1 MSALPCHRR
10 PRIVVASLALAT
22 ALLAMSPS
30 GARTDELDDLVRD
43 AGDLPEVER
52 LVDLHDR
59 IEDLLLRFHRLE
71 ASVGRARL
79 SVAEAFLA
87 AERAEA
93 AVDSAQARLDA
104 RIRSA
109 YQLGLGASI
118 EAVLGAGSFGELATF
133 AEFAARAISVDD
145 ADLRAAVVARAI
157 ADAVRARAEAEDAA
171 LVPRVERLHAILDE
185 MRATIDEATDAALA
199 AQVEEAARRAFEEE
213 QRQIA
218 EALARVGSWDLGV
231 IDYQQDQSH
240 LLALLG
246 PTGGRTCE
254 TPEGLVATGRGF
266 DGYATW
272 YGWEFGGNPTATGAI
287 FDPTLFTAAN
297 RWLPFGTFLRVRH
310 GDRCAIVLVNDRGPY
325 GDLDR
330 VIDLSMAAGQHLGV
344 GVSWVEAEILVPA
357 SALAEGSGDGG

>member
-1 MSALPCHRR
+1 MTALPR
-10 PRIVVASLALAT
+10 PRRLRAFAALAFAT
-22 ALLAMSPS
+22 AVLTMSPP
-30 GARTDELDDLVRD
+30 GASADELDDLLRD
-43 AGDLPEVER
+43 AGDLPEIER
-52 LVDLHDR
+52 LVALHER
-59 IEDLLLRFHRLE
+59 LEGLLLRFHRLE
-71 ASVGRARL
+71 ESVGRARL

-93 AVDSAQARLDA
+93 AVDAAQARLDA

-109 YQLGLGASI
+109 YQLGPGASM
-118 EAVLGAGSFGELATF
+118 EAVLGAGSFTELVTF

-145 ADLRAAVVARAI
+145 ADLRATIVTRAI
-157 ADAVRARAEAEDAA
+157 AAAMRARAEAEEAS
-171 LVPRVERLHAILDE
+171 LVPRIERLRAILDE
-185 MRATIDEATDAALA
+185 MRATIDDATDAAVA
-199 AQVEEAARRAFEEE
+199 AQVEEEARRAFEEE

-246 PTGGRTCE
+246 PAGGRTCD

-272 YGWEFGGNPTATGAI
+272 YGWEFGGNPTATGAV

-344 GVSWVEAEILVPA
+344 GVSWIEAEILLPA
-357 SALAEGSGDGG
+357 SALGEGSDDGG